1 MSWNIFCAK
10 YLRASSPAKKMS
22 LFVIRSYSVIPT
34 YLQVSKTS
42 RTALSDW
49 TARIREN
56 KFSMFSENITCAFK
70 NKGFFIKLE
79 IKFEWLYYLEATKR
93 VEVVVR
99 IKEMP
104 SPFPCI
110 PVICEWL

>member
-1 MSWNIFCAK
+1 M
-10 YLRASSPAKKMS
+10 
-22 LFVIRSYSVIPT
+22 
-34 YLQVSKTS
+34 
-42 RTALSDW
+42 SDW
-49 TARIREN
+49 TACIREN

-110 PVICEWL
+110 PVICEWLWKKTQIEKKIRKYQKNVKAS